1 MGEWSN
7 VLPKSAQARKSH
19 QCLTD
24 HTDVIMLVLCAVEDL
39 EMNDGSPEKPY
50 YMSKGLMGVL
60 GKKNKEAKPEKGGK
74 EDKKDKK

>member
-1 MGEWSN
+1 
-7 VLPKSAQARKSH
+7 
-19 QCLTD
+19 
-24 HTDVIMLVLCAVEDL
+24 MLVLCAVEDL